1 MALLQVIFIV
11 AISSCCKLATSCR
24 IAEMCAHCLSR
35 AGRGVAA
42 GNAIFSWRQRDILQ
56 RACLF
61 VAFVVEMFRYS
72 LVLPCMPE
80 SIEKH
85 ILFHHFW
92 YPLVLIGTLWY
103 CSLSLSNTAGNAI
116 FYWWQWDIL
125 QRACLFVVFMV
136 KKFWYSLVLTCM
148 PESIEKHI

>member
-11 AISSCCKLATSCR
+11 ATSSCCKLATSCR
-24 IAEMCAHCLSR
+24 IAEMCAHRLSW

-85 ILFHHFW
+85 ILFITF
-92 YPLVLIGTLWY
+92 GTL
-103 CSLSLSNTAGNAI
+103 
-116 FYWWQWDIL
+116 
-125 QRACLFVVFMV
+125 
-136 KKFWYSLVLTCM
+136 WYSLVLFGTALYPFRTRLATLFFIGGNGIFFNVRVCL
-148 PESIEKHI
+148 PCSWLKCFGTLWYSPACLKV